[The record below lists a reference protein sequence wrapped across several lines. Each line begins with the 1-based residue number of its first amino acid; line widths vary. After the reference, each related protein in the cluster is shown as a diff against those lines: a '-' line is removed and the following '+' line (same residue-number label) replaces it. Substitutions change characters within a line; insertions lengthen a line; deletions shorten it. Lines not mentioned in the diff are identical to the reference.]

1 MRDDLIDEI
10 AILLRQFPDEQLL
23 ALAAELRCKL
33 RAASFEISV
42 RMAATGELLGE
53 AQLLQSSARL
63 WVWTAKT
70 GHRACSFLYS
80 THNYVPDMYI
90 RILNLCTHM
99 LRSS

>member
-53 AQLLQSSARL
+53 AQLLQSSARVSALCDAISLTEDMQERPGGSIPGL
-63 WVWTAKT
+63 WTRV
-70 GHRACSFLYS
+70 GQNS
-80 THNYVPDMYI
+80 V
-90 RILNLCTHM
+90 
-99 LRSS
+99 